1 MRPIAKAKHLLSFF
15 LACTA
20 SSGSVQAQGVDA
32 VFEGPRRSD
41 DWVAKATMMFGQ
53 GRSYA
58 VLVGVSDY
66 IGVQRGGFPPLEE
79 AKNDVDRVRRFLIE
93 QAGFDYVRVLT
104 EDKVTKARL
113 DEIMVDEM
121 PRRVSGKDRFLFYWS
136 GHGTSMQGANDSAVG
151 FLPLKASPRSQYSS
165 MIGMSDIS
173 RWDDLLKAKQAL
185 YIIDA
190 CLSGLA
196 GVQPKSDPKELA
208 MDQLG
213 RPSRHLF
220 AAGGAQEE
228 TIAAARWGGSLFTD
242 SLIKAASGEAVQPG
256 IPVIS
261 LSDILAYVRRRVAF
275 EKDQARWPGTISPQ
289 LRLMRQSEGEFF
301 FLNPR
306 PQPTKPLEESQ
317 KVIKAQKKGEAGA
330 VPTSAAIEQKTTEE
344 KCFRFNDMIRCD

>member
-1 MRPIAKAKHLLSFF
+1 
-15 LACTA
+15 
-20 SSGSVQAQGVDA
+20 
-32 VFEGPRRSD
+32 
-41 DWVAKATMMFGQ
+41 
-53 GRSYA
+53 
-58 VLVGVSDY
+58 
-66 IGVQRGGFPPLEE
+66 
-79 AKNDVDRVRRFLIE
+79 
-93 QAGFDYVRVLT
+93 
-104 EDKVTKARL
+104 
-113 DEIMVDEM
+113 
-121 PRRVSGKDRFLFYWS
+121 
-136 GHGTSMQGANDSAVG
+136 
-151 FLPLKASPRSQYSS
+151 
-165 MIGMSDIS
+165 
-173 RWDDLLKAKQAL
+173 
-185 YIIDA
+185 
-190 CLSGLA
+190 
-196 GVQPKSDPKELA
+196 

-261 LSDILAYVRRRVAF
+261 LYDILAYVRRRVAF